1 MDGKWITDEDYSTTD
16 IIQIIRHIEADDLL
30 TPIMEGIFN
39 YAIYTLGVEK

>member
-1 MDGKWITDEDYSTTD
+1 MDGIWITNE
-16 IIQIIRHIEADDLL
+16 IILRQTLYGLFGEHPRPILL